1 LNRSQ
6 ANLLLLAVAVIW
18 GSAFVAQAEGMAGVG
33 PLTFTGI
40 RFLLGTAIVLPLAWR
55 EWQLLAARGA
65 RPLPADALG
74 VSALGVLLM
83 LGAALQQIGIAS
95 TTVTNAGF
103 LTALYVP
110 LVPLLAWLIL
120 RTRPH
125 WSVWPTSLGCL
136 VGTWLLSGA
145 QQFDPLVGDAWV
157 IASTV
162 FWALHVLFVGRIA
175 DRIAAPFL
183 VACGQFLVCGLIS
196 LLSGAQQLDP
206 LVGDAWVIASTVFWA
221 LHVLFVGRIADRI
234 AAPFLVAC
242 GQFLVCGLISLLCAG
257 LSEVITLA
265 GIRQALLP
273 IVYAGAVS
281 VAIGFT
287 AQVVG
292 QRYAQ
297 PADAAI
303 ILSAETVF
311 AALFGFLLMG
321 DRLNANGVAGCALIL
336 VCIVVVQVA
345 PMTLAAQRARASRRS
360 PDG

>member
-120 RTRPH
+120 RTSDRTGRCGRRRSAAWSGPGCSRAPSSLTH
-125 WSVWPTSLGCL
+125 WSAMPG
-136 VGTWLLSGA
+136 
-145 QQFDPLVGDAWV
+145 
-157 IASTV
+157 
-162 FWALHVLFVGRIA
+162 
-175 DRIAAPFL
+175 
-183 VACGQFLVCGLIS
+183 
-196 LLSGAQQLDP
+196 
-206 LVGDAWVIASTVFWA
+206 
-221 LHVLFVGRIADRI
+221 
-234 AAPFLVAC
+234 
-242 GQFLVCGLISLLCAG
+242 
-257 LSEVITLA
+257 
-265 GIRQALLP
+265 
-273 IVYAGAVS
+273 
-281 VAIGFT
+281 
-287 AQVVG
+287 
-292 QRYAQ
+292 
-297 PADAAI
+297 
-303 ILSAETVF
+303 
-311 AALFGFLLMG
+311 
-321 DRLNANGVAGCALIL
+321 
-336 VCIVVVQVA
+336 
-345 PMTLAAQRARASRRS
+345 
-360 PDG
+360 

>member
-1 LNRSQ
+1 MNRSQ

-65 RPLPADALG
+65 RPVPADALG
-74 VSALGVLLM
+74 ISALGLLLM

-136 VGTWLLSGA
+136 GGTWLLSGA
-145 QQFDPLVGDAWV
+145 EALDPLVGDAWV
-157 IASTV
+157 IASSV
-162 FWALHVLFVGRIA
+162 FWALHLLFVGRIA

-183 VACGQFLVCGLIS
+183 VAWGQFLVCGL
-196 LLSGAQQLDP
+196 
-206 LVGDAWVIASTVFWA
+206 V
-221 LHVLFVGRIADRI
+221 
-234 AAPFLVAC
+234 
-242 GQFLVCGLISLLCAG
+242 SLLCAG

-273 IVYAGAVS
+273 IVYAGVVS

-311 AALFGFLLMG
+311 AAFFGFLLMG
-321 DRLNANGVAGCALIL
+321 DRLNASGVAGCALIL

-345 PMTLAAQRARASRRS
+345 PMTLAEQRAQANRRS
-360 PDG
+360 SDG

>member
-65 RPLPADALG
+65 RPVPADALG
-74 VSALGVLLM
+74 ISALGLLLM

-136 VGTWLLSGA
+136 GGTWLLSGA
-145 QQFDPLVGDAWV
+145 EALDPLVGDAWV
-157 IASTV
+157 IASSV
-162 FWALHVLFVGRIA
+162 FWALHLLFVGRIA

-183 VACGQFLVCGLIS
+183 VACGQFLVCGL
-196 LLSGAQQLDP
+196 
-206 LVGDAWVIASTVFWA
+206 V
-221 LHVLFVGRIADRI
+221 
-234 AAPFLVAC
+234 
-242 GQFLVCGLISLLCAG
+242 SLLCAG

-273 IVYAGAVS
+273 IVYAGVVS

-311 AALFGFLLMG
+311 AAFFGFLLMG
-321 DRLNANGVAGCALIL
+321 DRLNASGVAGCALIL

-345 PMTLAAQRARASRRS
+345 PMTLAEQRAQANRRS
-360 PDG
+360 SDG

>member
-1 LNRSQ
+1 MNRSQ

-65 RPLPADALG
+65 RPVPADALG
-74 VSALGVLLM
+74 ISALGLLLM

-136 VGTWLLSGA
+136 GGTWLLSGA
-145 QQFDPLVGDAWV
+145 EA
-157 IASTV
+157 
-162 FWALHVLFVGRIA
+162 
-175 DRIAAPFL
+175 
-183 VACGQFLVCGLIS
+183 
-196 LLSGAQQLDP
+196 LDP
-206 LVGDAWVIASTVFWA
+206 LVGDAWVIASSVFWA
-221 LHVLFVGRIADRI
+221 LHLLFVGRIADRI

-321 DRLNANGVAGCALIL
+321 DRLNASGVAGCALIL

>member
-1 LNRSQ
+1 MNRSQ

-65 RPLPADALG
+65 RPLAADALG

-145 QQFDPLVGDAWV
+145 QE
-157 IASTV
+157 
-162 FWALHVLFVGRIA
+162 
-175 DRIAAPFL
+175 
-183 VACGQFLVCGLIS
+183 
-196 LLSGAQQLDP
+196 LDP

>member
-65 RPLPADALG
+65 RLVPADALG
-74 VSALGVLLM
+74 ISALGLLLM

-136 VGTWLLSGA
+136 GGTWLLSGA
-145 QQFDPLVGDAWV
+145 EA
-157 IASTV
+157 
-162 FWALHVLFVGRIA
+162 
-175 DRIAAPFL
+175 
-183 VACGQFLVCGLIS
+183 
-196 LLSGAQQLDP
+196 LDP
-206 LVGDAWVIASTVFWA
+206 LVGDAWVIASSVFWA
-221 LHVLFVGRIADRI
+221 LHLLFVGRIADRI

-321 DRLNANGVAGCALIL
+321 DRLNASGVAGCALIL
-336 VCIVVVQVA
+336 VCIIVVQVRISVLL
-345 PMTLAAQRARASRRS
+345 PNRLSTRSTASSAVLLRS
-360 PDG
+360 PAPG

>member
-65 RPLPADALG
+65 RLVPADALG
-74 VSALGVLLM
+74 ISALGLLLM

-136 VGTWLLSGA
+136 GGTWLLSGA
-145 QQFDPLVGDAWV
+145 EA
-157 IASTV
+157 
-162 FWALHVLFVGRIA
+162 
-175 DRIAAPFL
+175 
-183 VACGQFLVCGLIS
+183 
-196 LLSGAQQLDP
+196 LDP
-206 LVGDAWVIASTVFWA
+206 LVGDAWVIASSVFWA
-221 LHVLFVGRIADRI
+221 LHLLFVGRIADRI

-321 DRLNANGVAGCALIL
+321 DRLNASGVAGCALIL
-336 VCIVVVQVA
+336 VCIIVVQVA
-345 PMTLAAQRARASRRS
+345 PMTLAAHQARTNGRAR
-360 PDG
+360 GG

>member
-145 QQFDPLVGDAWV
+145 QE
-157 IASTV
+157 
-162 FWALHVLFVGRIA
+162 
-175 DRIAAPFL
+175 
-183 VACGQFLVCGLIS
+183 
-196 LLSGAQQLDP
+196 LDP
-206 LVGDAWVIASTVFWA
+206 LVGDAWVIASSVFWA

-321 DRLNANGVAGCALIL
+321 DRLNASGVAGCALIL

-345 PMTLAAQRARASRRS
+345 PMTLAGQRARASRRS

>member
-1 LNRSQ
+1 MNRSQ

-65 RPLPADALG
+65 RPVPGDALG

-136 VGTWLLSGA
+136 GGTWLLSGA
-145 QQFDPLVGDAWV
+145 EA
-157 IASTV
+157 
-162 FWALHVLFVGRIA
+162 
-175 DRIAAPFL
+175 
-183 VACGQFLVCGLIS
+183 
-196 LLSGAQQLDP
+196 LDP
-206 LVGDAWVIASTVFWA
+206 LVGDAWVIASSVFWA

-345 PMTLAAQRARASRRS
+345 PMTLAGQRARASRRS

>member
-18 GSAFVAQAEGMAGVG
+18 GSAFVAQAEGMTGVG

-145 QQFDPLVGDAWV
+145 QQ
-157 IASTV
+157 
-162 FWALHVLFVGRIA
+162 
-175 DRIAAPFL
+175 
-183 VACGQFLVCGLIS
+183 
-196 LLSGAQQLDP
+196 LDP
-206 LVGDAWVIASTVFWA
+206 LVGDAWVVASTVFWA

-321 DRLNANGVAGCALIL
+321 DRLDASGLAGCALIL
-336 VCIVVVQVA
+336 VCIIVVQVA
-345 PMTLAAQRARASRRS
+345 PMTLAGQRARANRRS

>member
-65 RPLPADALG
+65 RPVPADALG
-74 VSALGVLLM
+74 ISALGLLLM

-136 VGTWLLSGA
+136 GGTWLLSGA
-145 QQFDPLVGDAWV
+145 EA
-157 IASTV
+157 
-162 FWALHVLFVGRIA
+162 
-175 DRIAAPFL
+175 
-183 VACGQFLVCGLIS
+183 
-196 LLSGAQQLDP
+196 LDP
-206 LVGDAWVIASTVFWA
+206 LVGDAWVIASSVFWA
-221 LHVLFVGRIADRI
+221 LHLLFVGRIADRI

-273 IVYAGAVS
+273 IVYAGVVS

-321 DRLNANGVAGCALIL
+321 DRLNASGLAGCALIL

-345 PMTLAAQRARASRRS
+345 PMTLAAHQARANGRAR
-360 PDG
+360 GG

>member
-1 LNRSQ
+1 MNRSQ

-65 RPLPADALG
+65 RPVPADALG
-74 VSALGVLLM
+74 ISALGLLLM

-136 VGTWLLSGA
+136 GGTWLLSGA
-145 QQFDPLVGDAWV
+145 EA
-157 IASTV
+157 
-162 FWALHVLFVGRIA
+162 
-175 DRIAAPFL
+175 
-183 VACGQFLVCGLIS
+183 
-196 LLSGAQQLDP
+196 LDP
-206 LVGDAWVIASTVFWA
+206 LVGDAWVIASSVFWA
-221 LHVLFVGRIADRI
+221 LHLLFVGRIADRI

-273 IVYAGAVS
+273 IVYAGVVS

-321 DRLNANGVAGCALIL
+321 DRLNASGVAGCALIL

-345 PMTLAAQRARASRRS
+345 PMTLAAHQARANGRAR
-360 PDG
+360 GG